1 MNTVNLPVGAAL
13 RKNGLFPGTHKLP
26 TCQTLW
32 IKNLQPIPIF
42 VCEIHQSTMFKAFY
56 CPTSDVFLDPSSPSS
71 SCHTFYKSTCY
82 TQKSTCA
89 NVFSFHLILTNT
101 TRFSHFIFLLSSPRS
116 YSNVFSSW
124 LTSWEDVV
132 FIVLNFKKCFF
143 GLLSFLTWHLQNIC
157 SMHFDT
163 LMMRDKL
170 CYLACLLQ
178 L

>member
-13 RKNGLFPGTHKLP
+13 RKNGTSSLVP
-26 TCQTLW
+26 TNCPLVRPFESKIFNQS
-32 IKNLQPIPIF
+32 PFF
-42 VCEIHQSTMFKAFY
+42 VCEIHQSMMFKAFY

-116 YSNVFSSW
+116 YSNVFSS
-124 LTSWEDVV
+124 
-132 FIVLNFKKCFF
+132 
-143 GLLSFLTWHLQNIC
+143 
-157 SMHFDT
+157 
-163 LMMRDKL
+163 
-170 CYLACLLQ
+170 
-178 L
+178 